1 MMARQE
7 SAGGVFKAVV
17 HALFKSAR
25 QTLCMIGLG
34 VCLLPGAY
42 AQEADFGL
50 NLDVQQKDGTFVT
63 RASFTLPL
71 KYCQAW
77 QFLVDYDSARNI
89 PGIVESKSQRLA
101 DNKVRVD
108 RVLQDRILF
117 VPIKMRSVIDF
128 TELPNKGTDFVQ
140 IEGQAKSHRGSWRLK
155 PDGENT
161 VFLYDAVSEPDSAL
175 PMAVIRY
182 FVSDRLRSSFV
193 AMAQY
198 GATRRAQACD

>member
-1 MMARQE
+1 MMARQV

-25 QTLCMIGLG
+25 QTFCMIGLG

-50 NLDVQQKDGTFVT
+50 NLDVQQKDSTFVT

-89 PGIVESKSQRLA
+89 PGFVESKSQRLA

-128 TELPNKGTDFVQ
+128 TELPLRRVPTTPVLPRPRVT
-140 IEGQAKSHRGSWRLK
+140 SSPHS
-155 PDGENT
+155 
-161 VFLYDAVSEPDSAL
+161 VSLAATMSD
-175 PMAVIRY
+175 VR
-182 FVSDRLRSSFV
+182 VS
-193 AMAQY
+193 
-198 GATRRAQACD
+198 